1 VPEIFIQAGAV
12 AAGALV
18 GAPARHALT
27 EFITARA
34 GPGFPWGTLVVNVSG
49 AFAIGV
55 LAAYAE
61 ARGLTGDAPLWLLL
75 GTGVLGSY
83 TTVSA
88 FTLQTLTLAH
98 DRKRRTAFRYIALSF
113 VLCLAAVALGH
124 GVTEALL

>member
-1 VPEIFIQAGAV
+1 MPDFFIQAGAV

-18 GAPARHALT
+18 GGPARHALT
-27 EFITARA
+27 ELITARA
-34 GPGFPWGTLVVNVSG
+34 GPGFPWGTLAVNVSG
-49 AFAIGV
+49 AFAIGA

-75 GTGVLGSY
+75 ATGLLGSY

-88 FTLQTLTLAH
+88 FTLQTLKLAH
-98 DRKRRTAFRYIALSF
+98 DRKRHTAFRYIASSF
-113 VLCLAAVALGH
+113 VLCLSAVALGY

>member
-1 VPEIFIQAGAV
+1 MPDIFIQAGAV

-18 GAPARHALT
+18 GGPARHALT

-34 GPGFPWGTLVVNVSG
+34 GPDFPWGTLVVNVSG

-61 ARGLTGDAPLWLLL
+61 ARGLTGKAPLWLLL
-75 GTGVLGSY
+75 ATGLLGSY

-88 FTLQTLTLAH
+88 FTLQALTLAH
-98 DRKRRTAFRYIALSF
+98 DRRRRTAFRYIALSF
-113 VLCLAAVALGH
+113 ALCLVAVALGH